1 VGADVVG
8 GVVVLE
14 PDCRWGVSAMLRI
27 ALRGAVP
34 LQPPTATFGW
44 ALYRWQV
51 HRGVASWAATSR
63 KGIGMGNGRRR
74 WGVGGEGD
82 WVG

>member
-34 LQPPTATFGW
+34 LQPP
-44 ALYRWQV
+44 YRNFRMGPV
-51 HRGVASWAATSR
+51 SVAGASR
-63 KGIGMGNGRRR
+63 RCVVGRDQS
-74 WGVGGEGD
+74 EGD
-82 WVG
+82 WDGEWEAEVGCGWGG